1 MSFLADFEPALIH
14 SPFDRHQRQATGSK
28 NPSTDLFTFRYKL
41 SVKVN
46 PKLST
51 ISSISSLATPEIKK
65 ANCTSSLP
73 LKKMPTMNI
82 SSSPAPLSSTQQVRY
97 DRKYW
102 TDKLV
107 TFILM
112 MPY

>member
-14 SPFDRHQRQATGSK
+14 SPFDRQQQHIHKPSEK
-28 NPSTDLFTFRYKL
+28 VISNP
-41 SVKVN
+41 
-46 PKLST
+46 ST
-51 ISSISSLATPEIKK
+51 ISSISSIATQEIKK
-65 ANCTSSLP
+65 ANGISLLTKTMPSFSSR
-73 LKKMPTMNI
+73 
-82 SSSPAPLSSTQQVRY
+82 SALSAEKVPY

-112 MPY
+112 MP

>member
-1 MSFLADFEPALIH
+1 MSFLADFEPVLIH
-14 SPFDRHQRQATGSK
+14 SPFDRRQIPENKSSNNDNYNNIGYK
-28 NPSTDLFTFRYKL
+28 NYWKNSS
-41 SVKVN
+41 SV
-46 PKLST
+46 
-51 ISSISSLATPEIKK
+51 SLQNTM
-65 ANCTSSLP
+65 TSLP
-73 LKKMPTMNI
+73 AST
-82 SSSPAPLSSTQQVRY
+82 PLASQNVRY

>member
-14 SPFDRHQRQATGSK
+14 SPFDRQQQHTYKPSEK
-28 NPSTDLFTFRYKL
+28 VISNP
-41 SVKVN
+41 
-46 PKLST
+46 ST
-51 ISSISSLATPEIKK
+51 ISSISSITTQEIKK
-65 ANCTSSLP
+65 ANGISLITKTMATSF
-73 LKKMPTMNI
+73 
-82 SSSPAPLSSTQQVRY
+82 SSRSALSAEQILY

-112 MPY
+112 MP

>member
-1 MSFLADFEPALIH
+1 MSFLADFEPALIN
-14 SPFDRHQRQATGSK
+14 SPFDRHQRQPTGSK
-28 NPSTDLFTFRYKL
+28 NPTTDLFTFRY
-41 SVKVN
+41 N
-46 PKLST
+46 PSNPNLFT
-51 ISSISSLATPEIKK
+51 ISSNSSLAEINKP
-65 ANCTSSLP
+65 NGTSSVTTISTNSLP
-73 LKKMPTMNI
+73 
-82 SSSPAPLSSTQQVRY
+82 SSFATSSSTQEARY

>member
-1 MSFLADFEPALIH
+1 PALIH
-14 SPFDRHQRQATGSK
+14 SRFDRQQIPENKSSNNDNNYTNIGYK
-28 NPSTDLFTFRYKL
+28 NYWKNSS
-41 SVKVN
+41 SVSLQN
-46 PKLST
+46 TMTSLPAS
-51 ISSISSLATPEIKK
+51 SSLASQ
-65 ANCTSSLP
+65 N
-73 LKKMPTMNI
+73 
-82 SSSPAPLSSTQQVRY
+82 VRY

>member
-14 SPFDRHQRQATGSK
+14 APFDRHQRQATGSK
-28 NPSTDLFTFRYKL
+28 TPSTDLFTFRFKP
-41 SVKVN
+41 SVKVI

-65 ANCTSSLP
+65 ANCTSSITS
-73 LKKMPTMNI
+73 KKMPTMSI
-82 SSSPAPLSSTQQVRY
+82 SSSSAPSLSIQQVRY